1 MRQRAAWRISGTS
14 LQPSRRGLRRRSI
27 RQLSAT
33 MPHLLARRAQGADAA
48 ARPRPRQTHADQTDR
63 RGPIRRWTLECYR
76 QDILPRL
83 AMVSLPDIEQV
94 TVTLESASTFLDH
107 RLGMSSRAKSACAT
121 KSQCEFQRRTSNARR
136 STSRAIGRRRD
147 APLSIDPSVRA
158 PSRATRAPIETV
170 LRASTDG
177 SSDTPL
183 GLPGRRIGV
192 QMMRGR
198 RGLVTAI
205 YTQQPAPRPGRKHR
219 AMRRPRAAG
228 ERNSYPG
235 GRSYRW
241 PAADAGPVTGQ
252 PAAAS

>member
-33 MPHLLARRAQGADAA
+33 VPHLLARRAQGADAA
-48 ARPRPRQTHADQTDR
+48 TRPRPRQTRADQTDR

-107 RLGMSSRAKSACAT
+107 RLGMSSRAKSVSACAT
-121 KSQCEFQRRTSNARR
+121 KSQCEFQRTSNARR
-136 STSRAIGRRRD
+136 STSRAIGRRD

-158 PSRATRAPIETV
+158 RGRARCAPIDGSRAQR
-170 LRASTDG
+170 
-177 SSDTPL
+177 
-183 GLPGRRIGV
+183 
-192 QMMRGR
+192 
-198 RGLVTAI
+198 
-205 YTQQPAPRPGRKHR
+205 
-219 AMRRPRAAG
+219 
-228 ERNSYPG
+228 
-235 GRSYRW
+235 
-241 PAADAGPVTGQ
+241 
-252 PAAAS
+252 

>member
-33 MPHLLARRAQGADAA
+33 VPHLLARRAQGADAA
-48 ARPRPRQTHADQTDR
+48 TRPRPRQTRADQTDR

-94 TVTLESASTFLDH
+94 TVTFESASTFLDH

-121 KSQCEFQRRTSNARR
+121 KSQCECQRRTSNARR

-147 APLSIDPSVRA
+147 SPLSIDPSVRA
-158 PSRATRAPIETV
+158 RGRATCAPIDGSWVRSRA
-170 LRASTDG
+170 G
-177 SSDTPL
+177 
-183 GLPGRRIGV
+183 GRRHAPLVRCSPVRLSCLGARWV
-192 QMMRGR
+192 MSSRRRREGDTYGR
-198 RGLVTAI
+198 
-205 YTQQPAPRPGRKHR
+205 Y
-219 AMRRPRAAG
+219 
-228 ERNSYPG
+228 
-235 GRSYRW
+235 
-241 PAADAGPVTGQ
+241 
-252 PAAAS
+252 